1 MTDVTFHVDET
12 LWHEQREAL
21 CKDLLAHNGIVAA
34 ASHEE
39 TPHLV
44 IIEYDPDETGPESIL
59 EIFKTHGVRA
69 QRLG

>member
-44 IIEYDPDETGPESIL
+44 IIEYD
-59 EIFKTHGVRA
+59 
-69 QRLG
+69 